1 MAQAKLS
8 STDDLLSLLVTTAI
22 GVSGRRHVRL
32 TDERTGRLDGSVS
45 GGGRCLLL
53 ALMGVPPCVLA
64 ACTSG
69 LLYWVMTMTGRSS
82 MQSDGQNVTK
92 PRRSRQ
98 R

>member
-32 TDERTGRLDGSVS
+32 TDERTGRLDRSVS

-64 ACTSG
+64 AHARAD
-69 LLYWVMTMTGRSS
+69 YYTG
-82 MQSDGQNVTK
+82 
-92 PRRSRQ
+92 
-98 R
+98 

>member
-22 GVSGRRHVRL
+22 GASGRRHVRL

-53 ALMGVPPCVLA
+53 DLGYRVCSPHARA
-64 ACTSG
+64 D
-69 LLYWVMTMTGRSS
+69 YYTG
-82 MQSDGQNVTK
+82 
-92 PRRSRQ
+92 
-98 R
+98 